1 MSQRSVV
8 LMRCLRNFAPAYGC
22 VRLMDVQRRHQNRP
36 AQVLPARGEGHE
48 VLEAGVKVP
57 KQNDATIGAGIGR
70 GSRKRRRRMRTE
82 VSLADLGCVVLIYV
96 YGTAYKSLVVCI
108 TGMSTATACSQRSPL
123 VRASRG
129 RTRSHHT
136 DWPTDDGL
144 NCFLHVYGVL
154 ACRSNMTC
162 LRMRCYSMSRNCSSR
177 MAV

>member
-48 VLEAGVKVP
+48 VLEFVKGLGQLGWVKVP
-57 KQNDATIGAGIGR
+57 KQNDSPLEPESDAALVSVVEECAPRFLSQISGA
-70 GSRKRRRRMRTE
+70 SSLSTCTE
-82 VSLADLGCVVLIYV
+82 P
-96 YGTAYKSLVVCI
+96 AYESLVVCI

-144 NCFLHVYGVL
+144 NCFLHV
-154 ACRSNMTC
+154 
-162 LRMRCYSMSRNCSSR
+162 
-177 MAV
+177 